1 MDKVGTEKTDKFVTV
16 KKDSPEFQKYLENR
30 VSNFRAVPVE
40 SQNINTELEMVTF
53 ELKEMSEFAA
63 ITWKQKIVPLLKL
76 NKFLYFF
83 FPIFYVVTTSWLN
96 SYEVDAVTLLLS
108 WLSVTFL
115 FLAVNLRAD
124 YIDHMIG
131 LDRILKKTATKPVS
145 LGWVSAFKVKQFSYL
160 FFAASVVLGIPIVVA
175 FPVTLLAMACAT
187 VIIFWAVL
195 RQRQS
200 FRSHLFGDLGWSLLL
215 GPILSVGFELSIR
228 GATTVQTLLFGFVWG
243 VIVFYR
249 IQLQNFEV
257 IMEASVAKIKNGITW
272 LGFDKG
278 KELIVGLWG
287 ASVLLFAAF
296 HLIYSHWLYWI
307 STVVLCVIFTY
318 RVRTTY
324 QNLKSPL
331 GSEMGFFVKDFHQ
344 LYVLLT
350 VLWAVSLSFLFLVQM
365 FAKVLG

>member
-1 MDKVGTEKTDKFVTV
+1 MDKAGTGKTDKFVTI

-30 VSNFRAVPVE
+30 ATNFRGVPVE
-40 SQNINTELEMVTF
+40 SQNINTELEIVTF

-83 FPIFYVVTTSWLN
+83 FPVFYVVTTSWLHA
-96 SYEVDAVTLLLS
+96 YEVDALTLLLS

-145 LGWVSAFKVKQFSYL
+145 LGWVSAYKVKQFSYV
-160 FFAASVVLGIPIVVA
+160 FFVASVALGIPIVIA
-175 FPVTLLAMACAT
+175 FPITLLAMACAT

-228 GATTVQTLLFGFVWG
+228 GASTLQTLMFGFVWG
-243 VIVFYR
+243 VVVFYR

-278 KELIVGLWG
+278 KELIIGLWG
-287 ASVLLFAAF
+287 ASVALFAVF

-307 STVVLCVIFTY
+307 STVVLCAIFTY
-318 RVRTTY
+318 RSRTTY

-331 GSEMGFFVKDFHQ
+331 GSEMGLFIKDFHQ

-350 VLWAVSLSFLFLVQM
+350 VLWAVSLSFLFVVQI

>member
-1 MDKVGTEKTDKFVTV
+1 M
-16 KKDSPEFQKYLENR
+16 YLEN
-30 VSNFRAVPVE
+30 SAAQFRAVPVE

-53 ELKEMSEFAA
+53 EIKEISEFAG
-63 ITWKQKIVPLLKL
+63 ITLKQKIVPLLKL

-83 FPIFYVVTTSWLN
+83 FPIFYVVTQAWLQA
-96 SYEVDAVTLLLS
+96 YEVDAITMLLA

-145 LGWVSAFKVKQFSYL
+145 LGWVSAYRVKQFSYL
-160 FFAASVVLGIPIVVA
+160 FFGVSVILGIPIVVA
-175 FPVTLLAMACAT
+175 FPITLLAMACAT

-200 FRSHLFGDLGWSLLL
+200 FRSHFFGDIGWSLLL

-228 GATTVQTLLFGFVWG
+228 GTTTTQTLLFGLVWG
-243 VIVFYR
+243 VVVFYR

-257 IMEASVAKIKNGITW
+257 IMEASMAKIKNGITW

-278 KELIVGLWG
+278 KELILGLWV
-287 ASVLLFAAF
+287 ASIILFTVF

-307 STVVLCVIFTY
+307 STVVLCLIFTH
-318 RVRTTY
+318 RSRRSY
-324 QNLKSPL
+324 QNLKSPM
-331 GSEMGFFVKDFHQ
+331 GSEMSLFIKDFHQ

-350 VLWAVSLSFLFLVQM
+350 ALWAASLSFLFLVQM
-365 FAKVLG
+365 FARVLV

>member
-1 MDKVGTEKTDKFVTV
+1 MDKFITV
-16 KKDSPEFQKYLENR
+16 KKDSPDFQRYIENR

-53 ELKEMSEFAA
+53 ELKEMSEFAS
-63 ITWKQKIVPLLKL
+63 ISLKQKIVPLLKL

-83 FPIFYVVTTSWLN
+83 FPIFYVVATSWLN
-96 SYEVDAVTLLLS
+96 SYVVDEVTLLLS
-108 WLSVTFL
+108 WFSVTCL

-145 LGWVSAFKVKQFSYL
+145 LGWVSAYRVKQMSYVFL
-160 FFAASVVLGIPIVVA
+160 GASVAMGVPIVIA
-175 FPVTLLAMACAT
+175 FPIVLSAMACAT

-195 RQRQS
+195 RQRHS
-200 FRSHLFGDLGWSLLL
+200 FRSHLLGDFGWSLLL

-228 GATTVQTLLFGFVWG
+228 GDSSTQTFLFGLVWG
-243 VIVFYR
+243 VVVFYR

-278 KELIVGLWG
+278 KDLILGLWV
-287 ASVLLFAAF
+287 ACILLFAAF
-296 HLIYSHWLYWI
+296 HMIYSHWLYWI
-307 STVVLCVIFTY
+307 STVILCAIFTY
-318 RVRTTY
+318 RSRSTF
-324 QNLKSPL
+324 QNLKSPV
-331 GSEMGFFVKDFHQ
+331 GSEMGLFIKDFHQ

-350 VLWAVSLSFLFLVQM
+350 VLWAVSIGFLFLVQM
-365 FAKVLG
+365 FGKVLV

>member
-1 MDKVGTEKTDKFVTV
+1 MDKFITV

-30 VSNFRAVPVE
+30 SDNFRAVPVE
-40 SQNINTELEMVTF
+40 SQNINTDLEMVTF
-53 ELKEMSEFAA
+53 ELKEMSEFST
-63 ITWKQKIVPLLKL
+63 ISLKQKIVPLLKL

-83 FPIFYVVTTSWLN
+83 FPVFYVVTTAWLKA
-96 SYEVDAVTLLLS
+96 YEVDAVTLLLS

-145 LGWVSAFKVKQFSYL
+145 LGWVSAYRVKQCSYG
-160 FFAASVVLGIPIVVA
+160 FFAASVLLGIPIVVA
-175 FPVTLLAMACAT
+175 FPITLLAMACAT

-200 FRSHLFGDLGWSLLL
+200 FRSHLLGDFGWSILL

-228 GATTVQTLLFGFVWG
+228 GTSTTQTFLFGLVWG
-243 VIVFYR
+243 VVVFYR

-257 IMEASVAKIKNGITW
+257 IMEASIAKIKNGITW

-278 KELIVGLWG
+278 KNLVLGLWA
-287 ASVLLFAAF
+287 ASVLLFAGF
-296 HLIYSHWLYWI
+296 HMIYSHWMYWI
-307 STVVLCVIFTY
+307 STVVLCAIFTF
-318 RVRTTY
+318 RSRGVF

-331 GSEMGFFVKDFHQ
+331 GSEMGVFVKEYHQ

-350 VLWAVSLSFLFLVQM
+350 VLWAVSLGFLFVMQFFSKILV
-365 FAKVLG
+365 